1 MIDQNL
7 ITLLFAVGAGLISA
21 WAIIKYVITM
31 ELRIKPAVFKH
42 IYYSLDLTTH
52 KTVFSE
58 EIRIEN
64 RTSVEFVAFIKYEES
79 PYFYINHG
87 ERLLS
92 AGWHGK
98 DFTTRITFL
107 RFQHK
112 KMCEFLKNLCEYKI
126 NHKQEIPVYIT
137 TPNFVDNI
145 GKIRTKSICP
155 IQPKNIWSDIEGE
168 IQDCLESEYKKVGI
182 ILHGPPGNGKTSFIK
197 YIAEKYKMPTYYI
210 TFTPEYDNISIMTMF
225 SHIPKKSL
233 VILEDFDSYF
243 DKKQCTMQNNLNG
256 AASTVK
262 FTFDTILNSLDGVYN
277 SYEKTVFI
285 MTANDIEKVD
295 NSLKC
300 RPSRFKIVR
309 EFPNPNK
316 ETIDRFIPEPWNK
329 FITNVNYDQLMRIA
343 EFKNKGHTITKVF
356 EMLSLDQP
364 KEVFALAQKIYEDR
378 MINNIEG
385 NAESDFLKA
394 CQQFDEM
401 NK

>member
-1 MIDQNL
+1 M
-7 ITLLFAVGAGLISA
+7 ITLLFAIGAGLISA
-21 WAIIKYVITM
+21 WAIVKYVITM
-31 ELRIKPAVFKH
+31 ELRIEPAVFKH
-42 IYYSLDLTTH
+42 IYNSLDLTAH
-52 KTVFSE
+52 KTIFTE

-64 RTSVEFVAFIKYEES
+64 RASVEFVAFLKYKES
-79 PYFYINHG
+79 PYFYISHG
-87 ERLLS
+87 ERLLN

-112 KMCEFLKNLCEYKI
+112 RMCEFLKNLCEYKI
-126 NHKQEIPVYIT
+126 NHKQEIPVYVL

-145 GKIRTKSICP
+145 GKIKTKSIQP
-155 IQPKNIWSDIEGE
+155 IQPKNIWGDIEE
-168 IQDCLESEYKKVGI
+168 QIQNCLAEEHKKVGI

-210 TFTPEYDNISIMTMF
+210 TFSPEYDNISIMAMF
-225 SHIPKKSL
+225 AQIPQKSL

-243 DKKQCTMQNNLNG
+243 DKRQCIMQNNVSG
-256 AASTVK
+256 TASTVR

-277 SYEKTVFI
+277 SYDKTVFI
-285 MTANDIEKVD
+285 MTANDIEKID

-309 EFPNPNK
+309 EFPNPAK
-316 ETIDRFIPEPWNK
+316 EVVDRFVPEPWNK
-329 FITNVNYDQLMRIA
+329 YIKNVNYDQLMRVA
-343 EFKNKGHTITKVF
+343 EFKNQGYKITKVF
-356 EMLSLDQP
+356 EMLSLDLP
-364 KEVFALAQKIYEDR
+364 KEVFDLAQKIYEQR
-378 MINNIEG
+378 ILNNIEG
-385 NAESDFLKA
+385 NADNDFLKA

>member
-7 ITLLFAVGAGLISA
+7 ITLLFALGAGLISA
-21 WAIIKYVITM
+21 WAIVKYVITM
-31 ELRIKPAVFKH
+31 ELRIEPAVFKH
-42 IYYSLDLTTH
+42 IYNSLDLTTH
-52 KTVFSE
+52 KTVLAE

-64 RTSVEFVAFIKYEES
+64 RTSVEFVAFLKYQES
-79 PYFYINHG
+79 PFFYITHG
-87 ERLLS
+87 ERLLN

-98 DFTTRITFL
+98 DFTTRITFF
-107 RFQHK
+107 RFQYK
-112 KMCEFLKNLCEYKI
+112 KMCNFLKNLCEYKI

-145 GKIRTKSICP
+145 GKIKTKSICP
-155 IQPKNIWSDIEGE
+155 IQPKTIWKDIESE
-168 IQDCLESEYKKVGI
+168 IQDCLSEEHKKLGI
-182 ILHGPPGNGKTSFIK
+182 ILYGPPGNGKTSFIK
-197 YIAEKYKMPTYYI
+197 YVAEKYKMPTYYM
-210 TFTPEYDNISIMTMF
+210 TFTPEYDNISIMSMF
-225 SHIPKKSL
+225 SHIPPKSL

-243 DKKQCTMQNNLNG
+243 DKRQCTMQNNLNG
-256 AASTVK
+256 TASTVK

-277 SYEKTVFI
+277 SYDKTIFI
-285 MTANDIEKVD
+285 MTANDIEKID

-316 ETIDRFIPEPWNK
+316 ETINRFIPSPWNDH
-329 FITNVNYDQLMRIA
+329 INNVNYDQLMRLA
-343 EFKNKGHTITKVF
+343 EFKNKGHTITKCF
-356 EMLSLDQP
+356 DMLSLDQP
-364 KEVFALAQKIYEDR
+364 KKVFELAQKIYDER

-385 NAESDFLKA
+385 DADSDFLKA